1 MSLPSKAIDR
11 LFDRLTA
18 TYGNEWITRWQGL
31 DGQAIKSL
39 WAHELSVYG
48 NRLEAIAWALENL
61 PPRAPNVI
69 EFKHLCRSAPALEA
83 PKLPEPKADPER
95 LKQELSKLGE
105 VRAKAVAGAGL
116 VDHKAWARRIIGR
129 FDAGDRINPTS
140 LRFAREAL
148 RSHLT
153 PEGEA

>member
-18 TYGNEWITRWQGL
+18 TYGNEWINRWQGL

-39 WAHELSVYG
+39 WAHELSGYAT
-48 NRLEAIAWALENL
+48 RLEAIAWALENL

-69 EFKHLCRSAPALEA
+69 EFKHLCRSAPAPEA
-83 PKLPEPKADPER
+83 QKLPEPKADPER
-95 LKQELSKLGE
+95 LKLELSKLGE
-105 VRAKAVAGAGL
+105 IRAKAVATTT

-129 FDAGDRINPTS
+129 FDAGEKLNPTS
-140 LRFAREAL
+140 LRFARDAL
-148 RSHLT
+148 RMHLVS
-153 PEGEA
+153 EGDA